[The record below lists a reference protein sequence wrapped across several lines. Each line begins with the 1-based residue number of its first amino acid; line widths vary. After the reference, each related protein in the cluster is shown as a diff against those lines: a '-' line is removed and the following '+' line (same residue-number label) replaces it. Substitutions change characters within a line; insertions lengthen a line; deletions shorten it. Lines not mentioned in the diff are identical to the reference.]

1 MKIKL
6 NFVLIILLS
15 FGMMSCK
22 EPASGTQPE
31 QKIEKS
37 EIQDVVRVVNS
48 EEFSSRIN
56 AVGDVQLIDVRTPE
70 EVAEGTIAGAV
81 NFDFRAEGFEEKLKV
96 LDKDKAV
103 YVFCR
108 SGGRSANAAA
118 IMKELGFSEIYDL
131 EGGITAWK
139 EDGKQVVK

>member
-1 MKIKL
+1 MKINL
-6 NFVLIILLS
+6 NFALIIFIS
-15 FGMMSCK
+15 FGMLSCK
-22 EPASGTQPE
+22 EPAAGSQPE
-31 QKIEKS
+31 QIAELGEK
-37 EIQDVVRVVNS
+37 QDVVRVVDS

-70 EVAEGTIAGAV
+70 EVAEGTIAGAI
-81 NFDFRAEGFEEKLKV
+81 NFDFRADDFTEKLKV

-139 EDGKQVVK
+139 ADGKETVK

>member
-1 MKIKL
+1 MKINLK
-6 NFVLIILLS
+6 FVLIIFIS

-22 EPASGTQPE
+22 QPASGTQPE
-31 QKIEKS
+31 QNAEQSEK
-37 EIQDVVRVVNS
+37 QDAVRVVNS

-70 EVAEGTIAGAV
+70 EVAEGTIAGAI

-96 LDKDKAV
+96 LNKDKAV

-108 SGGRSANAAA
+108 SGGRSGNAAA
-118 IMKELGFSEIYDL
+118 IMKELGFAEIYDL
-131 EGGITAWK
+131 EGGVIAWK
-139 EDGKQVVK
+139 EDGRELVK